1 MKIRTALTLASL
13 AGLTLSASAHI
24 HTTVDTVSGSP
35 GDQILFVPGYLP
47 AEASYSLE
55 DGYLKHDGEIAE
67 FPAVVALAQAGPLHD
82 WVAGDEILFTS
93 DFYFATGR
101 LDGGNFMWEIVGIE
115 RVDGTGTAELAW
127 GEFGVG
133 GTFMPMA
140 MSDGATREAR
150 SFDTAI
156 GQHNH
161 DQGYAFSDH
170 GLYDV
175 KFVIWD
181 SNGKYKD
188 SEAFKIR
195 FLVEDGNACHAD
207 CDGSGA
213 LNIDDFICFQTEFA
227 LGETH
232 ADCDENGMLNIDDFI
247 CFQTLFALGC

>member
-1 MKIRTALTLASL
+1 MKIRTTLTLASL

-24 HTTVDTVSGSP
+24 HTTVDTVGGSP
-35 GDQILFVPGYLP
+35 GDQILFVAGYLP
-47 AEASYSLE
+47 AEASYKLE
-55 DGYLKHDGEIAE
+55 NGYLTHDGEIAVM
-67 FPAVVALAQAGPLHD
+67 PALVALTQPGPLHD
-82 WVAGDEILFTS
+82 WIAGDEILLTS
-93 DFYFATGR
+93 DFFFATGR

-115 RVDGTGTAELAW
+115 RVDMPGSADLAW

-133 GTFMPMA
+133 GTLTPLA
-140 MSDGATREAR
+140 MSGGATREAR

-161 DQGYAFSDH
+161 EQGYAFSDH

-195 FLVEDGNACHAD
+195 FLVEEGNACHAD
-207 CDGSGA
+207 CD
-213 LNIDDFICFQTEFA
+213 
-227 LGETH
+227 
-232 ADCDENGMLNIDDFI
+232 ENGELTIDDFI
-247 CFQTLFALGC
+247 CFQTLFAIGC